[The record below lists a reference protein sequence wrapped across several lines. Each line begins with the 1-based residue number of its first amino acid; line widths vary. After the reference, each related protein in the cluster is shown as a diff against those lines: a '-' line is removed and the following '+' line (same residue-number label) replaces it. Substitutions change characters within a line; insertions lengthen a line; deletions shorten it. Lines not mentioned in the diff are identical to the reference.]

1 LVNDAE
7 AVLYATRAGRGIA
20 RLLSYQAADDLAA
33 GTLAPL
39 LVDFEPEPSPVQLV
53 TPSAAHRTPKLRAF
67 LDHATA
73 VLRALPVIHSTEP
86 QPVGA
91 ASRGPART

>member
-39 LVDFEPEPSPVQLV
+39 LVDFEPDRHPFNSSRRARRIEPRSCARFSI
-53 TPSAAHRTPKLRAF
+53 TPPPF
-67 LDHATA
+67 C
-73 VLRALPVIHSTEP
+73 
-86 QPVGA
+86 
-91 ASRGPART
+91 ARCR